1 MKVNIYIYT
10 SLLTALLI
18 GWGCLLSSCTD
29 HSEMEQPY
37 TGESEGEP
45 LHIVGMTRT
54 GDETSDSDPMQ
65 GQSVQLFLDDGVKT
79 PIPSEAVTYHGKTTS
94 SSDLFGNT
102 TTLKVKPGAD
112 YYVFGFLPSN
122 ANAITEE
129 TNGNS
134 SVTVNSET
142 KIATMTIENL
152 PSLSTKDVC
161 VVIGAKGKLGTNEKV
176 DVGSFKYHAPENT
189 EEGFGVSLLVD
200 HLFAAIDFNI
210 CVGATYNAV
219 RTIKLKKVVMKSTSV
234 KKVTA
239 VITLK
244 MNDNKDNPIT
254 NVAFTPSETAQEEMT
269 LYQSEDVNGTALD
282 VTTPISFTGF
292 YGAGI
297 KIDNTTSLGSTLSI
311 ESTYDIYDKDGNLIE
326 ANRKAVNN
334 LATVLSNISR
344 GKKVNLDLKV
354 IPTYLY
360 ILSDNELDNP
370 TIVVE

>member
-1 MKVNIYIYT
+1 MKVNRYIYT

-29 HSEMEQPY
+29 HSEIEQPY

-54 GDETSDSDPMQ
+54 GDEISDSDPMQ
-65 GQSVQLFLDDGVKT
+65 GQSVLLFLDDGKT
-79 PIPSEAVTYHGKTTS
+79 DPIPSDAVVYQGKTAS

-161 VVIGAKGKLGTNEKV
+161 VVIGAKGKLDSNEKV
-176 DVGSFKYHAPENT
+176 DAGSFKYHAPENT

-254 NVAFTPSETAQEEMT
+254 NVAFTPSETAQEKIT
-269 LYQSEDVNGTALD
+269 LYQSEDENGTALD

-297 KIDNTTSLGSTLSI
+297 KLDNTTSLGSTLSI
-311 ESTYDIYDKDGNLIE
+311 ESTYDIYDKDNHLIE
-326 ANRKAVNN
+326 ANRTAVNN